1 MACKAKRCSEPSGV
15 TYLGV
20 DLCDR
25 HWFRACE
32 NPNTAQGVL
41 DIVPQNVEG
50 RAEVREVAARL
61 ATTLRP
67 RRARVRILDR

>member
-1 MACKAKRCSEPSGV
+1 MNCKAKRCPEPSGV

-20 DLCDR
+20 DLCDG

-32 NPNTAQGVL
+32 NENTAQGVL
-41 DIVPQNVEG
+41 DLVPQNAEN
-50 RAEVREVAARL
+50 RAELRATAARL
-61 ATTLRP
+61 AAALRP